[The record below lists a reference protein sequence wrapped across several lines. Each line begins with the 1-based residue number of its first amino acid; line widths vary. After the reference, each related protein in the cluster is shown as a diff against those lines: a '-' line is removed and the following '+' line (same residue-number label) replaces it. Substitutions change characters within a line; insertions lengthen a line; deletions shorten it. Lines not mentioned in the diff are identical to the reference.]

1 MCKNTVN
8 EDIKNGVGLK
18 PLSSS
23 QNTSKPAG
31 VTTEQ
36 RDQTPYSG
44 IRRDIF
50 TLQTESDKEGD
61 K

>member
-1 MCKNTVN
+1 MCKNSTN
-8 EDIKNGVGLK
+8 EDIKNGTGLK
-18 PLSSS
+18 PLSAS
-23 QNTSKPAG
+23 QNTSKPTG

-50 TLQTESDKEGD
+50 TLQTQDNKDGD
-61 K
+61 N

>member
-1 MCKNTVN
+1 MSKNSTN
-8 EDIKNGVGLK
+8 EDIKNGAGLK
-18 PLSSS
+18 PLSNS

-36 RDQTPYSG
+36 RGQTPYSG
-44 IRRDIF
+44 IRKDIF
-50 TLQTESDKEGD
+50 TLQTENNKGGN